1 MPTNTYQRTFDE
13 LDEAKYI
20 GASAGRH
27 TSHAAIEFA
36 KYTYWS
42 FLFYHTHQIRSVA
55 HYHAKNW
62 VSLLAAV
69 NLMPL
74 TLDHLRGPTYRLY
87 RNGGRDHEWSLH
99 LSASL
104 VNSMALMSYRY
115 FSEWG
120 MLGHIAANVLMVAA
134 AMSFGKN
141 GYQPQNTEENV
152 LSSEQVSSI
161 SRYKQQHRAYKC
173 NHSVLSLLSTIWP
186 LAIDYCG
193 RRAGHSEKMKI
204 ATYALL
210 GSAMFFYT
218 VNMYSGMKL
227 QRRVGRFPQTL
238 EKQDA
243 PGYEGSR
250 VVADQPNS
258 LRFRLLPPFAKSS
271 VIAGLVP
278 QQAIIDADVDDAEKG
293 VRRVSIG

>member
-20 GASAGRH
+20 GANVGRH
-27 TSHAAIEFA
+27 TSYAAIEFA

-42 FLFYHTHQIRSVA
+42 FLFYHTHQIRSVT

-62 VSLLAAV
+62 VSLLAAI

-87 RNGGRDHEWSLH
+87 RNGGRHHEWGLYV
-99 LSASL
+99 SASL

-134 AMSFGKN
+134 AMSFGKT
-141 GYQPQNTEENV
+141 GYQPQHTEERV
-152 LSSEQVSSI
+152 ASPAEISSI
-161 SRYKQQHRAYKC
+161 ARYKQQHGAFKC
-173 NHSVLSLLSTIWP
+173 NLSVLNLLSMVLP
-186 LAIDYCG
+186 LAVDYCG

-210 GSAMFFYT
+210 GSTLFFYSI
-218 VNMYSGMKL
+218 NMLSGMKL
-227 QRRVGRFPQTL
+227 QRRVAKFPQIL
-238 EKQDA
+238 ETQDA
-243 PGYEGSR
+243 PGYAGAT

-258 LRFRLLPPFAKSS
+258 LRFRLLPPFAESS
-271 VIAGLVP
+271 VVAGLGP
-278 QQAIIDADVDDAEKG
+278 QQVLIDADLGDAEKG